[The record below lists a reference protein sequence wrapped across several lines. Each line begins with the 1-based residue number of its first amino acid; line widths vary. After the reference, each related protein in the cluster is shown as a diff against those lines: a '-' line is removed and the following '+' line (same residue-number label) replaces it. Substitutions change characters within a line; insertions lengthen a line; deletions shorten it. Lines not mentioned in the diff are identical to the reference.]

1 MDSTIV
7 NDTFF
12 ENGWT
17 IFLVSFLILVALY
30 FVQKYAYLID
40 RKLNQLNGNISNW
53 EGKPWPLV
61 LSLILGVFTLL
72 FNVFSPNDMQWSP
85 ANWYWAE
92 WVLLLG
98 FSAGLVILA
107 VESIQHFAWKIG
119 VVRIIIFTC
128 LMWGFFYAGL
138 LAGLLIAAVLALV
151 ILIYF
156 FRNWRKIMVI
166 K

>member
-7 NDTFF
+7 KDTFF

-17 IFLVSFLILVALY
+17 IYLLSFLILVALY

-40 RKLNQLNGNISNW
+40 RRLNQFNRNNNGW
-53 EGKPWPLV
+53 EGKPWPLI
-61 LSLILGVFTLL
+61 LSLILGVFSLL
-72 FNVFSPNDMQWSP
+72 FNVFSPNDMQWNP
-85 ANWYWAE
+85 VEWHWAE

-98 FSAGLVILA
+98 FLTGLVVLF
-107 VESIQHFAWKIG
+107 VESIQHFGWKTG
-119 VVRIIIFTC
+119 GLRLIIFAV

-138 LAGLLIAAVLALV
+138 LAGLLIAAALAV
-151 ILIYF
+151 VVFVYF
-156 FRNWRKIMVI
+156 FRNWRKIMRI